1 MKWTSLILLLAAASL
16 TSCITIPEGGS
27 YGSGGYGSGYGGGY
41 GGGGYNNGGGY
52 GGYGGWTSSK
62 AYSEGREHGEL
73 DRRRGNSKDPY
84 RHRGEVPSS
93 LFSYFVNG
101 YNSGYGS
108 VSTGN
113 SYSRP
118 PEEGPETYR
127 NGYRRGQDD
136 GNRHLSFN
144 PGRHKGNYPKRYE
157 NSFVEG
163 YEKGYKD
170 AKSHWKRR

>member
-1 MKWTSLILLLAAASL
+1 MNKRHLLLLGVAAML
-16 TSCITIPEGGS
+16 TSCITIPVMDEAYS
-27 YGSGGYGSGYGGGY
+27 SGGYGGGY
-41 GGGGYNNGGGY
+41 GGSSYHHDYNRM
-52 GGYGGWTSSK
+52 TSSQ

-73 DRRRGNSKDPY
+73 DRRRGSSKDPY

-101 YNSGYGS
+101 YNNGYGS
-108 VSTGN
+108 VSSGN

-127 NGYRRGQDD
+127 NGYRRGHED
-136 GNRHLSFN
+136 GDRHLSFN